1 MLFPLSLV
9 EIRFGLSE
17 ALRDLERL
25 PNQIFWTLNVW
36 KKTEQCSSSWS
47 SWCRTWSRLIAA
59 QCTSTATTTIYLL
72 FRTVMNAL
80 NVLSE
85 TDWFQSVSAT
95 SVLCTSVNVVLS
107 LQSLVW
113 GDLGTWGA
121 ITVASSKVSSRTR
134 EEQGWALRRLQPTWQ
149 VWTASLTS
157 AHSPGRSKSRVTIF
171 FEPRR
176 NKTRSPP

>member
-1 MLFPLSLV
+1 MLSALSLV
-9 EIRFGLSE
+9 KIRWGS
-17 ALRDLERL
+17 ERL
-25 PNQIFWTLNVW
+25 GAFAKPNILNVECM

-95 SVLCTSVNVVLS
+95 SVLCTSVNVVLKS
-107 LQSLVW
+107 AKLGLRWLGSHNSGVKQGVQLKRWRWSRKVNVT
-113 GDLGTWGA
+113 GDWVGGGA
-121 ITVASSKVSSRTR
+121 MRVAKSEVK
-134 EEQGWALRRLQPTWQ
+134 LRW
-149 VWTASLTS
+149 
-157 AHSPGRSKSRVTIF
+157 RS
-171 FEPRR
+171 
-176 NKTRSPP
+176 